1 MTRTQRL
8 LTLLQILK
16 ESRYPV
22 TADTLASKL
31 QISVR
36 SIYRDIDSLRCQG
49 AEIVGEAGIGYQL
62 KSGLLLPPLMFDDN
76 ELEALILGL
85 RWVEN
90 NADEELKLAAM
101 RAVNKINSVVKQGA
115 QTVIHQ
121 TTLFAPSTQTT
132 SIDNVIAKD
141 LRRSLRKETKAK
153 IEYQDEQGKHSNRII
168 WPIAIGYMRETQVL
182 AAWCELR
189 QSYRHFR
196 LDRIQSYSALDDKL
210 PYPKHYLFEQ
220 WRKDVLC
227 MTTDKI
233 WSCIQSGE

>member
-16 ESRYPV
+16 ESRYPI
-22 TADTLASKL
+22 TAESLASQL

-36 SIYRDIDSLRCQG
+36 SIYRDIDELRCQG
-49 AEIVGEAGIGYQL
+49 ADIAGEAGIGYQL
-62 KSGLLLPPLMFDDN
+62 KSGLLLPPLMFDEN

-90 NADEELKLAAM
+90 NADEELKLSAI
-101 RAVNKINSVVKQGA
+101 RAINKINAVVKQSA
-115 QTVIHQ
+115 QAVISQ

-141 LRRSLRKETKAK
+141 LRRSLRKETKAR
-153 IEYQDEQGKHSNRII
+153 IEYQDESGKHSHRII
-168 WPIAIGYMRETQVL
+168 WPIAIGYMKATQVL

-189 QSYRHFR
+189 QNYRHFR
-196 LDRIQSYSALDDKL
+196 LDRIQSYTALDEKL

-220 WRKDVLC
+220 WRKEVLC
-227 MTTDKI
+227 TTTDKI
-233 WSCIQSGE
+233 